1 MELLSRYEYSIHIRM
16 TSIYPVFQRTDKDTL
31 HALLRRDWFVDEE
44 AIYEELEWADQE
56 AWDYV
61 YANRETY
68 SARVR
73 ECIEPTRYP
82 VKMRVVDLTDE
93 EVVSIEVQR
102 KLKREKAFD
111 EMWERVKHTIPE
123 RPYSDTDAYLDDAWN
138 QVTAAKKVYCP
149 PGRENKALLDAEN
162 EYVRLRKK
170 AEAEDA
176 EYIAQYK
183 NELKLSWMRELQ
195 EEDFNEHGM

>member
-16 TSIYPVFQRTDKDTL
+16 TSIYPVFERTSKDTL
-31 HALLRRDWFVDEE
+31 HALLRRDWFVDDE

-82 VKMRVVDLTDE
+82 VKMRVVDLTDAE
-93 EVVSIEVQR
+93 LRKMELQR
-102 KLKREKAFD
+102 KLDLERAFD
-111 EMWERVKHTIPE
+111 EMWERVKNTVPE
-123 RPYSDTDAYLDDAWN
+123 RPYNDTDAYLDDAWTR
-138 QVTAAKKVYCP
+138 VTAAKKVYCP
-149 PGRENKALLDAEN
+149 PGRENKALREAEN

-170 AEAEDA
+170 VEAEDA

-183 NELKLSWMRELQ
+183 DDLKLTWMRGVQ
-195 EEDFNEHGM
+195 EENVNEHSM